1 MNNESKPTDADILR
15 QYLQEAGYSQ
25 RAAARELRI
34 EDRTMRRY
42 LSGDQAV
49 PPTVFLSIRHL
60 AMMKRNSEVIALL
73 EDGTLSTS
81 DGSLTMEQFKA
92 HNLNLRRAIEYLTE
106 RNNSL

>member
-1 MNNESKPTDADILR
+1 MNDETKPTDADILR

-25 RAAARELRI
+25 RAAARELQI
-34 EDRTMRRY
+34 DDRTMRRY

-60 AMMKRNSEVIALL
+60 AMMKRNNEVIALL
-73 EDGTLSTS
+73 RDGTLSTS
-81 DGSLTMEQFKA
+81 DGALTMEQFKA
-92 HNLNLRRAIEYLTE
+92 HNLNLRRAIDYLTE

>member
-1 MNNESKPTDADILR
+1 MNVETNPTDADILR

-34 EDRTMRRY
+34 DDRTMRRY

-60 AMMKRNSEVIALL
+60 AMMKRNNKVLALL

-81 DGSLTMEQFKA
+81 DGPLTMEQFKA
-92 HNLNLRRAIEYLTE
+92 HNFNLRRAIDYLTE

>member
-1 MNNESKPTDADILR
+1 MNDETKPTDADILR
-15 QYLQEAGYSQ
+15 RYLQEAGYSQ

-49 PPTVFLSIRHL
+49 PPTVFFSIRHL
-60 AMMKRNSEVIALL
+60 AMMKRNNEVIALL

-81 DGSLTMEQFKA
+81 DGSLTIEHFKA
-92 HNLNLRRAIEYLTE
+92 HNLNLRRAIDYLTE